1 LFPFPKAFMRMLVL
15 AIAGVLLPAEPAA
28 TQSVRTP
35 KFSIVFSGGVR
46 PAGPWGQ
53 DIAAGMRRA
62 NLDGDPCGDNG
73 EVFCSFS
80 TQPDVEEH
88 VLSYSIELGFRATPV
103 LELALA
109 YGSVSAGTVSGYF
122 DGGNTGT
129 GDSDAELLVAMH
141 AKTVTVSGRYL
152 IGQLVRIGGGPSLR
166 IQETSVTTGSDLG
179 RGGRTDRSTTVRP
192 GFAIEA
198 GVVWPRR
205 SRLFV
210 DLGVRYSWAAAASF
224 GPYDAVNEQEQL
236 RTTMPSTR
244 ASFAHFV
251 AGIGAGLRF

>member
-1 LFPFPKAFMRMLVL
+1 MRMLLL

-28 TQSVRTP
+28 TQSLGTR

-53 DIAAGMRRA
+53 DIAAGMRRG
-62 NLDGDPCGDNG
+62 NLDGDPCGNTG
-73 EVFCSFS
+73 EVFCSFPS
-80 TQPDVEEH
+80 RPDADED
-88 VLSYSIELGFRATPV
+88 VLSYSIELGFRPTPA
-103 LELALA
+103 LELAPA
-109 YGSVSAGTVSGYF
+109 YASVSAGTVSGYF

-129 GDSDAELLVAMH
+129 ADSDAELLVGMH
-141 AKTVTVSGRYL
+141 ARTVTISGRYL

-166 IQETSVTTGSDLG
+166 IQETSVTTGSNFG

-198 GVVWPRR
+198 GAVWPQR

-210 DLGVRYSWAAAASF
+210 DLGVRYSWAAATSF
-224 GPYDAVNEQEQL
+224 GPYDAVNEQGQL

-244 ASFAHFV
+244 AYFAHFV